1 MVPETVFL
9 SWRWAEGAENLP
21 RLQARRCGH
30 LSRLVTARALLY
42 PNSDA
47 AVFPFQNCFLHSRV
61 SCTTV
66 ATAWRRQ
73 RAGLVVVDWNLHAR
87 DRGLG
92 VDHHILLPYPR
103 RRLGGR

>member
-1 MVPETVFL
+1 MVSETVFL

-47 AVFPFQNCFLHSRV
+47 AVFPFQTHRF
-61 SCTTV
+61 
-66 ATAWRRQ
+66 WRRPARRRRQ
-73 RAGLVVVDWNLHAR
+73 AMATVVQLTRLCRKQFWKGNTAASLFGYKSARAVTNR
-87 DRGLG
+87 DR
-92 VDHHILLPYPR
+92 
-103 RRLGGR
+103 